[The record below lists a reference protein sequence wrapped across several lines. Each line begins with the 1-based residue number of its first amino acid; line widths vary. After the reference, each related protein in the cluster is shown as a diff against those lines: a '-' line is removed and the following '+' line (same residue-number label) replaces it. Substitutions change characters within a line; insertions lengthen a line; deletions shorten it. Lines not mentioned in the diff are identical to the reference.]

1 MKSLAIIGASG
12 HGKVIAEIAEL
23 CGYTDIQFFDD
34 KWPQLDDIAHWPVV
48 GDVTSFRTAN
58 LSESGNKKDCV
69 VAIGNNDTRMKIQ
82 ASLVDIGVRFPVL
95 LHPSATVS
103 QYASLGA
110 GTVVMA
116 HAVVNPFSSLGDCCI
131 VNTGATVDHD
141 CLIGDGVHISPGAN
155 IAGGV
160 SIGGSSWIG
169 IGVAIKQ
176 NCVIGEDSIVGAGAV
191 VVSEVPSHTTV
202 IGVPAKAV

>member
-12 HGKVIAEIAEL
+12 HGKVIAEIAER

-34 KWPQLDDIAHWPVV
+34 KWPQLDAIAHWPVV
-48 GDVTSFRTAN
+48 GDVKAFHAATSGDA
-58 LSESGNKKDCV
+58 GNTIDCV
-69 VAIGNNDTRMKIQ
+69 VAIGNNETRMKIQ
-82 ASLVDIGVRFPVL
+82 ASLVDIGVLFPVL

-103 QYASLGA
+103 KYASLGA

-116 HAVVNPFSSLGDCCI
+116 HAVVNPFSILGACCI

-160 SIGGSSWIG
+160 SIGAGSWVG
-169 IGVAIKQ
+169 IGAAIKQ

-191 VVSEVPSHTTV
+191 VVSDVPSHTTV